1 MKEGTIITLDN
12 EKQYIIV
19 KRIAYLEK
27 QYCLLLSLTEPKET
41 EIVEEQTGK
50 NVVQYVAIKSKEEY
64 KKVFQQMQEEL

>member
-41 EIVEEQTGK
+41 EIVEE
-50 NVVQYVAIKSKEEY
+50 
-64 KKVFQQMQEEL
+64 